1 MKQILEKFHQSPRR
15 NKYEIWIEILDL
27 CTVDDI
33 HLSYIMRE
41 LRLQTGKCKEYLKFL
56 LERDLLNVIETQQ
69 DGIIYQTTLKGRE
82 CVKTFLEDINKF
94 FI

>member
-1 MKQILEKFHQSPRR
+1 MKLILEKFHQSPRR

-27 CTVDDI
+27 CIADNI

-56 LERDLLNVIETQQ
+56 LERDLIDVIDTEQ
-69 DGIIYQTTLKGRE
+69 DGIIYQTTQKGIFMMVYLFYRM
-82 CVKTFLEDINKF
+82 
-94 FI
+94 

>member
-27 CTVDDI
+27 CTANNI
-33 HLSYIMRE
+33 HLSYIIRE

-56 LERDLLNVIETQQ
+56 LERDLLNVIDTEQ
-69 DGIIYQTTLKGRE
+69 DGIIYRTTEKGRE
-82 CVKTFLEDINKF
+82 CVKQFLEDINKF
-94 FI
+94 FM

>member
-1 MKQILEKFHQSPRR
+1 MNQILEKFHKSPRR

-27 CTVDDI
+27 CTTNKI

-56 LERDLLNVIETQQ
+56 IERDLLAVIETQQ
-69 DGIIYQTTLKGRE
+69 DGIIYLTTEKGRE
-82 CVKTFLEDINKF
+82 CVKNFLEDINKF
-94 FI
+94 FM